1 MTAPSV
7 AGIGWV
13 TAGGPGRGR
22 CGAEFSL
29 SPGPLPRLARR
40 DVFPEPNPR
49 FGRLPDYC
57 RAGLAAVA
65 FALRD
70 AGLERWEAK
79 RPIGIV
85 ASTRL
90 GCLSVDIE
98 YFATV
103 LQENGN
109 LSSPNL
115 FAHTL
120 PTSFLGEAAIQFGLT
135 GPTWVVNDA
144 SGDDLAGVRAA
155 VEQLSRGERGALLA
169 GHIDIPPGPPLS
181 WMDPPASGA
190 VFLALANGE
199 TAEGPGFGN
208 LDLSDGET
216 LRHDAIPVG
225 NLAELVRSC
234 LNKDPRTKREPR

>member
-1 MTAPSV
+1 MTSASV

-22 CGAEFSL
+22 GGAEFSAA
-29 SPGPLPRLARR
+29 PGPLPRLSRK

-49 FGRLPDYC
+49 FGRLPDYG

-70 AGLERWEAK
+70 AGMERGEAK

-90 GCLSVDIE
+90 GCLAIDIE
-98 YFATV
+98 YYNTV
-103 LQENGN
+103 LQENG
-109 LSSPNL
+109 SPNL

-120 PTSFLGEAAIQFGLT
+120 PSSFLGEAAIQFGLT

-155 VEQLSRGERGALLA
+155 VEHLSWGECDTLLA
-169 GHIDIPPGPPLS
+169 GHIDLPPGPPF
-181 WMDPPASGA
+181 PGIAPAAPGA
-190 VFLALANGE
+190 IFLALASGGK
-199 TAEGPGFGN
+199 AAGAGFGS
-208 LDLSDGET
+208 LDLPDGET
-216 LRHDAIPVG
+216 LRHDAIPVA

-234 LNKDPRTKREPR
+234 LNKVLHAKREPR